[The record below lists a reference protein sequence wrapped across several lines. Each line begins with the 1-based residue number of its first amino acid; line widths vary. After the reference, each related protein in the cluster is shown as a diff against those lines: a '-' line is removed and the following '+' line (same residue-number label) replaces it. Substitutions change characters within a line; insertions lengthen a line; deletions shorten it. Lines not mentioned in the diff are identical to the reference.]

1 MRAFTRALAAA
12 LAMIGAPASPQVYQP
27 TPHTR
32 PPLLFDNIEPQ
43 TALALADAGAQV
55 ERDRSPAWQLAEHR
69 RLTAA
74 LATLQPQRPGTVDAY
89 VVAVGMDSD
98 AVFGRE
104 AREAAAV
111 LSRRYDAAGRTL
123 LLAGTDGAADSQ
135 APRGA
140 PDHLALALARVAELM
155 DAKEDVLVLYVTT
168 HGAPFGLFYNDGD
181 AGAGAVSPTRL
192 WTNLSQLGIHNRLL
206 ILSACFAGVFV
217 PMLQSPTTAIV
228 TAASA
233 DRTSFGCQADS
244 DWTFFG
250 DALVNHALRK
260 PQPLAAASAEAF
272 GLIEAWEAKGKL
284 TPSQPQLSIGSEVSR
299 WLAPLDA
306 RMPRGTTP
314 QVGRPAITILDDLK
328 R

>member
-1 MRAFTRALAAA
+1 
-12 LAMIGAPASPQVYQP
+12 MIGAPASPQVYQP

-32 PPLLFDNIEPQ
+32 PPLLFDNVAPQ
-43 TALALADAGAQV
+43 AALALADAGTQV
-55 ERDRSPAWQLAEHR
+55 ERDRGPAWQLAEHR
-69 RLTAA
+69 RLAAA
-74 LATLQPQRPGTVDAY
+74 LAALRPQRPGTVDAY

-104 AREAAAV
+104 AREAAVV

-123 LLAGTDGAADSQ
+123 LLAGTDGTADST

-155 DAKEDVLVLYVTT
+155 DRREDVLVLYVTT

-181 AGAGAVSPTRL
+181 AGVGAVSPTRL
-192 WTNLSQLGIHNRLL
+192 WTTLSQLGIENRLL

-217 PMLQSPTTAIV
+217 PMLQSPGTAIV

-233 DRTSFGCQADS
+233 ERTSFGCQADS

-250 DALVNHALRK
+250 DAMINHALRK
-260 PQPLAAASAEAF
+260 PQPLGPATAEAF
-272 GLIEAWEAKGKL
+272 ALIEGWEAKGALK
-284 TPSQPQLSIGSEVSR
+284 PSEPQVAIGADVAR
-299 WLAPLDA
+299 WLAPLEA
-306 RMPRGTTP
+306 RMPREATP
-314 QVGRPAITILDDLK
+314 QVGRPAITILDEL
-328 R
+328 RR